1 MRTIRRLLK
10 LSLPYKFWMLL
21 SALVGFFTIGSS
33 IGLLMTSA
41 YIISKAALHPYIS
54 ELQVGIV
61 GVRFFGI
68 ARGVFRYIERL
79 ISHDTTFKLLARF
92 RVWFYR
98 ALEPLAPARLMHFKS
113 ADLLNRI
120 MADIQTLEHFYVRVI
135 APPIVAVFISL
146 LMWFLMGIFNPLF
159 SIALLVFH
167 LLAAFAVPLISY
179 LYSKGLGRQLIQI
192 RSRMHILLVDAVQGL
207 SELQIFGRSGEHFQ
221 EIEGLNR
228 RYESLQKRM
237 AFVSAMHESLIG
249 LLMNGAVLTMLVIAI
264 PMVREGALE
273 GVYLAVLSLGI
284 MASFE
289 AVLPLPET
297 VQFLEMNARAAER
310 LFELIDAEPEV
321 TAPVHPLPPPS
332 GFGLHIQKLS
342 FRYPGAR
349 QDSLQEIELHVPP
362 RSKIAVVG
370 ASGAG
375 KSTLINLLL
384 RFWDYRR
391 GSITLGGK
399 ELRDLEPEAVR
410 AQFAVVSQ
418 RTYLFNGTIK
428 ENLLLANPRAGE
440 AELIAACRRA
450 QIHDFIEQL
459 DQGYDSWIGEQ
470 GLRLSGG
477 ERQRL
482 AIARAELKNA
492 PILILDEA
500 TANLD
505 AITEEEVLNT
515 ILHLAGNKT
524 VIHITHRLKGLD
536 AVDRIYVLH
545 QGRIVQQGVFNDLR
559 SSEGMFRQMWQIQAQ
574 NTLIEQTLV

>member
-1 MRTIRRLLK
+1 MRTIGRLLK

-21 SALVGFFTIGSS
+21 AALVGFLTIGSS

-92 RVWFYR
+92 RFWFYH

-135 APPIVAVFISL
+135 APPIVAIFISL
-146 LMWFLMGIFNPLF
+146 LMWFLMGIFDPLF

-167 LLAAFAVPLISY
+167 LLAAFAVPLLSY
-179 LYSKGLGRQLIQI
+179 LYSKGLGMQLIQI
-192 RSRMHILLVDAVQGL
+192 RSKINILLVDAVQGL
-207 SELQIFGRSGEHFQ
+207 SELQIFGGTRDHYQ
-221 EIEGLNR
+221 EIELLNQ
-228 RYESLQKRM
+228 RYKKLQKRM
-237 AFVSAMHESLIG
+237 SFISAMHESLIG
-249 LLMNGAVLTMLVIAI
+249 LLMNGAVLTMLAIAI
-264 PMVREGALE
+264 PMVRQGALE

-289 AVLPLPET
+289 AVLPLPEAI
-297 VQFLEMNARAAER
+297 QFLEMNARAGER
-310 LFELIDAEPEV
+310 LFELIDADPEV
-321 TAPVHPLPPPS
+321 TAPARPLAPPES
-332 GFGLHIQKLS
+332 FGLQIQKLN
-342 FRYPGAR
+342 FRYPGAL
-349 QDSLQEIELHVPP
+349 QDSLTEIDLDVPL

-375 KSTLINLLL
+375 KSTLISLLL
-384 RFWDYRR
+384 RFWDYHE
-391 GSITLGGK
+391 GSVKIGAK
-399 ELRDLEPEAVR
+399 ELRNLEPEAAR

-428 ENLLLANPRAGE
+428 ENLLLANPRASE
-440 AELIAACRRA
+440 AELAAACRQA

-459 DQGYDSWIGEQ
+459 DDGYNSWIGEQ

-482 AIARAELKNA
+482 AIARAILKNA

-505 AITEEEVLNT
+505 AITEEEVLHT
-515 ILHLAGNKT
+515 ILNLSVDKT

-536 AVDRIYVLH
+536 AMDHIYVLH
-545 QGRIVQQGVFNDLR
+545 NGRIVQRGIFNDLR
-559 SSEGMFRQMWQIQAQ
+559 SSDGLFRQMWRVQTQTAVIDA
-574 NTLIEQTLV
+574 TLS